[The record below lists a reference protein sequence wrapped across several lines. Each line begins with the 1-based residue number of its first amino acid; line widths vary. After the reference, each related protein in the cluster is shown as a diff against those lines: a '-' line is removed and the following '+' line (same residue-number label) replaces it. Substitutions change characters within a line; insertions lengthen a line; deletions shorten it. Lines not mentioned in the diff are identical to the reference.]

1 MEVNHTLYIQTISDL
16 EMAIKTH
23 YRWTLTDKIV
33 YAVDIN
39 HKCSQ
44 PLEFEVVKLN
54 QHPVLRLILFNFMS
68 YYAVKKLDKVVNES
82 VPEAK
87 ILFRCPL
94 CHEGYGSLWYPI
106 YKGKQNIYIY
116 NLII

>member
-23 YRWTLTDKIV
+23 YRWTLTGKIV

-39 HKCSQ
+39 HECSQ
-44 PLEFEVVKLN
+44 PLEFEVAKLN

-82 VPEAK
+82 APEAK

-106 YKGKQNIYIY
+106 YKGKQNIYI
-116 NLII
+116 